1 MGGGGSSMR
10 DINAISTPY
19 QNPKIDNQN
28 LIVNEEFKLRFSGGG
43 GGGGGDLSGFF
54 LLFIIIIIIVIVLLY
69 YFG

>member
-10 DINAISTPY
+10 DINAIPTPY

-43 GGGGGDLSGFF
+43 GGGGDLSGFF